1 MSISGLR
8 SLLVVMDRGFDP
20 VGVVMGAGTFQ
31 IFRPLICGIVGMPKR
46 AGEPLVY
53 ESYEMALRDAWSA
66 AIDRL
71 QAETVAAGAH
81 GVLGVAVS
89 ATWAGGNPSM
99 FQLQLVGTAV
109 RLQGQ
114 PTLARPFLTTLAM
127 EDFLKLLVAGWVPSG
142 ITWGVTAVHVHGYDA
157 SAMFQGAAWTNAELA
172 VPTAAMLLARSRLE
186 EQARDGLARCGAQG
200 AVEVRLDFER
210 RPIGC
215 GAGGDGVVVEGLML
229 GTGVVRYRAGVARP
243 HMALELLDKGRR

>member
-20 VGVVMGAGTFQ
+20 VGVVMGAGMFQ
-31 IFRPLICGIVGMPKR
+31 IFRPVTCGSVGILKR

-53 ESYEMALRDAWSA
+53 DSYEMALRDAWTA

-71 QAETVAAGAH
+71 EAETVAAGGH
-81 GVLGVAVS
+81 GVLGVAAT
-89 ATWAGGNPSM
+89 ATWTAATPSM

-109 RLQGQ
+109 RLQGE
-114 PTLARPFLTTLAM
+114 PLLPRPFLTTLAM

-157 SAMFQGAAWTNAELA
+157 SPLLQGTAWTNAELA

-186 EQARDGLARCGAQG
+186 AQARDGLARCGAHG

-210 RPIGC
+210 RSQAC
-215 GAGGDGVVVEGLML
+215 GGGDGVLVEGLLL
-229 GTGVVRYRAGVARP
+229 GTGVVRYRPSLAEP
-243 HMALELLDKGRR
+243 KLALELLDKGRP